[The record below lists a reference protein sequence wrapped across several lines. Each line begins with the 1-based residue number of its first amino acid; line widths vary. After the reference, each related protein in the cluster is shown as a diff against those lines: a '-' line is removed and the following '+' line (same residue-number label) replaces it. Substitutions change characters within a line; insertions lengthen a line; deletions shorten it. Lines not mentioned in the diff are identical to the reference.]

1 MNAVTIT
8 PSPLEE
14 DVDNT
19 SQSLTEDEKN
29 ILKSLY
35 FLDTKIELIIDRI
48 NRNVK
53 LLLTFR
59 EIIENFGPTGSLA
72 QHIAFRYAITISLN
86 KNGVR

>member
-1 MNAVTIT
+1 MNTETIT
-8 PSPLEE
+8 Q
-14 DVDNT
+14 
-19 SQSLTEDEKN
+19 QSLTRDEET
-29 ILKSLY
+29 LLRSVL
-35 FLDTKIELIIDRI
+35 FLETKIELIVDRI
-48 NRNVK
+48 NWNVR